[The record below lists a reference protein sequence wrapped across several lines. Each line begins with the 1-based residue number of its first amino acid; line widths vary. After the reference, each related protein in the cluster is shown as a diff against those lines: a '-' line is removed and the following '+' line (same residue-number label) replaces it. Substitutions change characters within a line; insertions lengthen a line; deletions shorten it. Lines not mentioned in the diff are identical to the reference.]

1 MKRLFFAIAI
11 LPWLFIACNTI
22 VFEEPQPAT
31 NDILKAIPENL
42 TGHYFDYDNNK
53 ELFITPRLIFT
64 VKSSED
70 TITAGQLAA
79 NEKIKGDILYQADR
93 KYRITRITDSSFIG
107 YRHIDTVFNLADKQQ
122 LLKAEGDDYFLNYK
136 LEDNM
141 WWVTKLAF
149 RENVIN
155 IANIETANE
164 VKMMEHITQVK
175 QDDKKSLLVK
185 PGKDQFKKFVS
196 RNGFTKGNTYLKV
209 DSLANNIL

>member
-1 MKRLFFAIAI
+1 
-11 LPWLFIACNTI
+11 
-22 VFEEPQPAT
+22 
-31 NDILKAIPENL
+31 
-42 TGHYFDYDNNK
+42 
-53 ELFITPRLIFT
+53 
-64 VKSSED
+64 
-70 TITAGQLAA
+70 
-79 NEKIKGDILYQADR
+79 
-93 KYRITRITDSSFIG
+93 
-107 YRHIDTVFNLADKQQ
+107 
-122 LLKAEGDDYFLNYK
+122 
-136 LEDNM
+136 M

-196 RNGFTKGNTYLKV
+196 QNGFTKGNTYLKV